1 MFSTLNS
8 FSFAFVKFEDFRFL
22 GLYTHT
28 CIYVYVYADFKFWY
42 KFLIRINCLK
52 YLYLLSVLI
61 RNRSIIKKKKGFLQ
75 LSFIENVR
83 LNRGAFEETSSERHY
98 SSTIFEYLRLRRCL
112 EKSRLHIFS
121 LRRLHQRR
129 SLSGAILSPS
139 RRRMQ
144 GDTREDTSRTRN
156 HSVWINRPYRA
167 TVCRSIF
174 SMRKINMYLF

>member
-1 MFSTLNS
+1 MFSTLN
-8 FSFAFVKFEDFRFL
+8 FFFFAFVKFEDIRFL
-22 GLYTHT
+22 GLYVHT
-28 CIYVYVYADFKFWY
+28 CIYVYVYANFKFWY
-42 KFLIRINCLK
+42 KFVIRKNCLK

-61 RNRSIIKKKKGFLQ
+61 GNRSIIKKGFHQ

-83 LNRGAFEETSSERHY
+83 LIRGAFEETSSERHY